1 MKIWQIHPDKPD
13 PAIIESAA
21 HFLRQGEVIAHATET
36 VYGLAVVYRDAA
48 AIERLSEL
56 KQRPPDQPY
65 SLLVSEIG
73 QIIPLIG
80 WETPALRK
88 LLTGLF
94 PAPVTVLL
102 PRKRRLTP
110 DFWNQFD
117 TLGFR
122 LPDHPLSLALVKS
135 VGEPIITTSANI
147 SKEPPPVTATDISP
161 QILQGIA
168 CLLDSGICPLKI
180 PSTIIHVDLA
190 NRRYQVV
197 REGAYPVA
205 EIEAIFSKL

>member
-1 MKIWQIHPDKPD
+1 MNIWRIHPDKPD
-13 PAIIESAA
+13 SKIIENAVN
-21 HFLRQGEVIAHATET
+21 FLRTGEIIAHATET
-36 VYGLAVVYRDAA
+36 VYGLAVVYRDAV

-65 SLLVSEIG
+65 SLLVSEIW
-73 QIIPLIG
+73 QIIELIG

-122 LPDHPLSLALVKS
+122 LPDHPLSHALVKG
-135 VGEPIITTSANI
+135 VGEPIITTSANVA
-147 SKEPPPVTATDISP
+147 KAPPPVAAMDISWE
-161 QILQGIA
+161 ILQGIA

-180 PSTIIHVDLA
+180 PSTVIHVDLT